1 MVEQEVLPI
10 LEALI
15 VSLAEWILT
24 HPELAAVGFI
34 GYFLGKII

>member
-15 VSLAEWILT
+15 VSLAQWVLG
-24 HPELAAVGFI
+24 HPELAAVGLI
-34 GYFLGKII
+34 GYVLGKII